1 MKIRILKIIFLY
13 CSILVNQANAI
24 DQFNFNV
31 TEAEILDDGN
41 IFRGTKGGTA
51 TSNKGLTISADNFEY
66 NKKTNILNSSGNVKI
81 EDSANDQIIFSEKMI
96 YVKDEEKIITRG
108 ETRAII
114 DSNYNFLSS
123 DITFLRNEM
132 VLSSENKSS
141 LTDKNLNLYTFKNF
155 KYLIDKKILKANT
168 LKITTNYLG
177 PENQRD
183 IFEFESGFFNLENKN
198 FVAKDTKIKV
208 KKNIFDN
215 TDNDPRIQG
224 LSSQKEGDITEI
236 NKAAFTSCKLREDD
250 DCPPWSIN
258 AQKIIHDN
266 NKKQLIYKNA
276 LLKIYDIPIL
286 YFPKF
291 FHPDPSVKRQSGLL
305 QPRLNNSETL
315 GSSFLLPYFHVLS
328 DDKDIT
334 FKPTI
339 FDSDIYMLQNEYR
352 EEKENS
358 SFIVDLGHTSG
369 YKSSKDNK
377 KKSIAHI
384 FSNFN
389 FDLGLDKFIKSKL
402 EISLEKTTNDT
413 YLKVFESNL
422 IDIDKKIKP
431 SSQSQLSS
439 NVKLDLSHN
448 KFNFETG
455 MSSYETLGGL
465 NSDKY
470 QYILPYY
477 ELDVPQIKTSEY
489 GNLSFSSSGSNKLKN
504 TNSLTTLI
512 NNNLNFIT
520 KDFISFNGIIN
531 NFGFYFKNTNKVGK
545 KVSTL
550 KNSPQVNL
558 MNIINFESKYPLIK
572 IDENHYN
579 SLIPKL
585 SLRINPTD
593 MKNYKNENRKINTT
607 NIFSINRLGMDD
619 TFEEGKS
626 LTLGFDY
633 KKESLKDINKFFE
646 FKLASVLRDTD
657 EKFIPTSSTI
667 GQKSSNI
674 FGTTHSNFSKFF
686 NLNYNFALDNNLKT
700 FEYNSIGLNL
710 NFKRISSN
718 FDFVEENGKMGDSNA
733 LENRTTFNFNN
744 DNYLSFKTRRNRKI
758 NLTEYYDLVYEYKND
773 CLTAGIKYKK
783 TYYQDRDYKPKE
795 DLLFTITLFPLT
807 QYEQK
812 VDNNLYN

>member
-1 MKIRILKIIFLY
+1 M
-13 CSILVNQANAI
+13 LVNQANAI

-31 TEAEILDDGN
+31 TEAEILDNGN
-41 IFRGTKGGTA
+41 IFKGTKGGTA
-51 TSNKGLTISADNFEY
+51 TSNEGLSISADNFEY
-66 NKKTNILNSSGNVKI
+66 NKELNILNASGKVKI
-81 EDSANDQIIFSEKMI
+81 KDSTNDQIIFSEKII
-96 YVKDEEKIITRG
+96 YIKDEEKIITKG

-114 DSNYNFLSS
+114 ESNYNFLST
-123 DITFLRNEM
+123 DITFLRNDM

-141 LTDKNLNLYTFKNF
+141 LTDINFNLYKFKNF
-155 KYLIDKKILKANT
+155 KYFINKKILKANA
-168 LKITTNYLG
+168 LKITTNYSG
-177 PENQRD
+177 SEYERD

-198 FVAKDTKIKV
+198 FVAKDTKINV

-215 TDNDPRIQG
+215 TDNDPRIHG
-224 LSSQKEGDITEI
+224 VSSKKEGNITEI
-236 NKAAFTSCKLREDD
+236 NKATFTSCRLREND

-266 NKKQLIYKNA
+266 TKKQLIYKNA
-276 LLKIYDIPIL
+276 LLKIYDIPVL

-328 DDKDIT
+328 DNKDIT

-339 FDSDIYMLQNEYR
+339 FDSDIFMLQNEYR

-358 SFIVDLGHTSG
+358 SFIIDVGHTAG

-384 FSNFN
+384 FSNLK

-402 EISLEKTTNDT
+402 EVSLEKTTNDT

-431 SSQSQLSS
+431 SSQSQLTS
-439 NVKLDLSHN
+439 NIKLDLNHN

-477 ELDVPQIKTSEY
+477 ELKIPQIKTSEY

-504 TNSLTTLI
+504 TNNLTTLI

-531 NFGFYFKNTNKVGK
+531 NLGFYFKNTNKVGK

-585 SLRINPTD
+585 SFRINPTD
-593 MKNYKNENRKINTT
+593 MKNYKNENRKINTA
-607 NIFSINRLGMDD
+607 NIFSINRLGLDD

-633 KKESLKDINKFFE
+633 KKEKLKDINKFFE

-657 EKFIPTSSTI
+657 EKFIPSSSTI

-674 FGTTHSNFSKFF
+674 FGTMHSNFSKFF
-686 NLNYNFALDNNLKT
+686 DLNYNFALDNDLET
-700 FEYNSIGLNL
+700 FEYNSIGLNF
-710 NFKRISSN
+710 NFERITSN
-718 FDFVEENGKMGDSNA
+718 FDFIEENGKMGDSNA
-733 LENRTTFNFNN
+733 LENTTTFNFND

-812 VDNNLYN
+812 VDDNLYN